1 MKDPKRLVDLDS
13 SASPAL
19 RVLLRVGR
27 SELPDQERLAR
38 MARELGAT
46 VAAGAATSVSPGA
59 TSSLRSLSKTRPVAA
74 FSKIAVAAAVAIGGV
89 AAAYVGV
96 RQSITAIHPGP
107 TPSASVTKRGTP
119 APVPP
124 PRATGLLE
132 PLMNSGP
139 VPSASQAIP
148 QGAATTSRPRST
160 PGVSPA
166 AEASSTSVR
175 SEPPHG
181 EQGAAF
187 AVSPPETPDEV
198 TILRRA
204 RAVIRTDAS
213 AALRLAEEHK
223 AHYPSGALAQEREVI
238 AIEALVSLGRS
249 AEAWQRAERFARDYP
264 GSAHWPRIAAL
275 VGAKESVPVHNP

>member
-1 MKDPKRLVDLDS
+1 MKTPKRLIDLDS

-46 VAAGAATSVSPGA
+46 VAAGAATSVGPGA
-59 TSSLRSLSKTRPVAA
+59 TSSLGSLSKTRPVAA
-74 FSKIAVAAAVAIGGV
+74 FSKLALAAAVAIGGV

-96 RQSITAIHPGP
+96 RHSVTAINPGL
-107 TPSASVTKRGTP
+107 TPSTSVTTRWAS
-119 APVPP
+119 APLPP

-132 PLMNSGP
+132 PLTNSSP
-139 VPSASQAIP
+139 VPSASHPIP
-148 QGAATTSRPRST
+148 KGAATASGPRSA

-166 AEASSTSVR
+166 AEASSTAAR
-175 SEPPHG
+175 NEPPPV
-181 EQGAAF
+181 EQRAAL
-187 AVSPPETPDEV
+187 ALSPPETPDEV
-198 TILRRA
+198 TILRSA

-213 AALRLAEEHK
+213 TALRLAEEHK
-223 AHYPSGALAQEREVI
+223 VHYPSGALAQEREVI

-249 AEAWQRAERFARDYP
+249 AEARQRAERFARDYP

-275 VGAKESVPVHNP
+275 VGAKESVPLHNP